1 MDATARAA
9 GVSKGGLLY
18 HFASKDALEAGLIAR
33 LGSLVTEDIADMAA
47 ATEGPVAY
55 FLRTS
60 VMDDDPLDRAIIAV
74 SRLAQ
79 GGSSAASA
87 ALHDMRH
94 RWQDALRPHT
104 KDAAALDLV
113 MLVSDGLYFN
123 NALGD
128 EVVAGV
134 VPRARP
140 SIDSSRSSRMRPGPD
155 ATVSLR
161 RCVERPGRER
171 PPGAATAGIR
181 PDARAAVAQ
190 ASEISIWRNRS
201 APTALRISSRISSG
215 TGESTVSTERA
226 RPLASGWA
234 TCSPAM
240 LMFAS
245 PSSLP

>member
-1 MDATARAA
+1 MSRPPRARESVLDAFEATLIENGERAATIEATAREA

-33 LGSLVTEDIADMAA
+33 LGGLVTDDIDQMAA
-47 ATEGPVAY
+47 ASEGPVAY

-87 ALHDMRH
+87 ALHEMRH
-94 RWQDALRPHT
+94 RWQDALRPFT

-128 EVVAGV
+128 ESVAGV
-134 VPRARP
+134 VPTGVALDRLVALVEAAARP
-140 SIDSSRSSRMRPGPD
+140 
-155 ATVSLR
+155 
-161 RCVERPGRER
+161 
-171 PPGAATAGIR
+171 
-181 PDARAAVAQ
+181 
-190 ASEISIWRNRS
+190 
-201 APTALRISSRISSG
+201 
-215 TGESTVSTERA
+215 
-226 RPLASGWA
+226 
-234 TCSPAM
+234 
-240 LMFAS
+240 
-245 PSSLP
+245 